1 MELSPLQFFSL
12 IASLLCHSVVFQV
25 SARRNVTRHLLYHY
39 GSQKSDDG
47 AVDSRCQ
54 PCTCGVGYPVTRIV
68 GGSEVRENEYPWM
81 VSLWNTKR
89 KFFCGG
95 SIVTDQYVL
104 TAAHCFSEVP
114 ATNYREIHVVLGQTR
129 RPGRLFP
136 GGPHVI
142 RASVVKIHHKYNR
155 LGTNVHD
162 NDIALVK
169 MVRPVKFERT
179 TQSICLPMIRYD
191 YGGLTA
197 AVAGW
202 GQLDEFSSTSL
213 TLRHVTLP
221 VWTEKECAAVPEIE
235 KTGYTPNMMC
245 AGLREGGADSCQGDS
260 GGPLMLYDNTE
271 KITVAGIVSWG
282 IGCGAPKL
290 PGVYTRVDKY
300 LGWIM
305 RNTKDSCHCTN

>member
-1 MELSPLQFFSL
+1 MELSLQLLSL
-12 IASLLCHSVVFQV
+12 IASLLCHRVVLS
-25 SARRNVTRHLLYHY
+25 SARRNITRNVYY
-39 GSQKSDDG
+39 GHGNQRIDNG

-54 PCTCGVGYPVTRIV
+54 PCTCGVGYPGSRIV
-68 GGSEVRENEYPWM
+68 GGSEVRGNEYPWM
-81 VSLWNTKR
+81 ASLWNVKK

-129 RPGRLFP
+129 RPGRLYP

-142 RASVVKIHHKYNR
+142 RAAVVKIHHKYDR
-155 LGTNVHD
+155 QGSNVHD

-169 MVRPVKFERT
+169 MVKPVKFERT
-179 TQSICLPMIRYD
+179 TQAICLPMIRYD

-197 AVAGW
+197 VVAGW
-202 GQLDEFSSTSL
+202 GQLSEYSGTSL
-213 TLRHVTLP
+213 SLRHATLP
-221 VWTEKECAAVPEIE
+221 VWTEKECAAVPGIE
-235 KTGYTPNMMC
+235 KTGFTPNMMC
-245 AGLREGGADSCQGDS
+245 AGLREGGVDSCQGDS
-260 GGPLMLYDNTE
+260 GGPLMLYDNSE

-282 IGCGAPKL
+282 IGCGAPGL

>member
-1 MELSPLQFFSL
+1 MELSLQLLSL
-12 IASLLCHSVVFQV
+12 IASLLCHHVVLV
-25 SARRNVTRHLLYHY
+25 SARRNITRNVYY
-39 GSQKSDDG
+39 GRGNQRTENG
-47 AVDSRCQ
+47 AVDLRCQ
-54 PCTCGVGYPVTRIV
+54 PCTCGVGYPGSRIV

-81 VSLWNTKR
+81 ASLWNVKR

-129 RPGRLFP
+129 RPGRLYP
-136 GGPHVI
+136 GGPNVI
-142 RASVVKIHHKYNR
+142 RAAVVKIHHKYDR
-155 LGTNVHD
+155 QGANVHD

-179 TQSICLPMIRYD
+179 TQAICLPMIRYD

-197 AVAGW
+197 VVAGW
-202 GQLDEFSSTSL
+202 GQLSEYSRTSL
-213 TLRHVTLP
+213 SLRHATLP
-221 VWTEKECAAVPEIE
+221 MWTEKECAAVPGIE
-235 KTGYTPNMMC
+235 KTGFTPNMMC
-245 AGLREGGADSCQGDS
+245 AGLREGGVDSCQGDS
-260 GGPLMLYDNTE
+260 GGPLMLYDNSE